1 MLDHTSIN
9 SHKNCSLFKLRG
21 IRDRDIH
28 KPFFASEHRR
38 RGRKTGGRFSPER
51 EHRRRVSRGDIK
63 YILLSL
69 LAEKPQ
75 HGYQLIK
82 EIENRWGGFYRPS
95 PGSVYPTLQQLE
107 ERNYLTSQEVE
118 GKKVYSIT
126 DSGEQLLAQQPSSAE
141 TLNKSEEQPKLIELK
156 MTLRDLQEVIMQV
169 TRSDKSKNIDKVL
182 SSLKKLKK
190 EIYLMLANEED

>member
-1 MLDHTSIN
+1 MNNH
-9 SHKNCSLFKLRG
+9 
-21 IRDRDIH
+21 
-28 KPFFASEHRR
+28 PF
-38 RGRKTGGRFSPER
+38 T
-51 EHRRRVSRGDIK
+51 
-63 YILLSL
+63 LSL